1 LGRHTMVAIGDGLR
15 PAGNGRWGA
24 VALAGTVPETPKTKT
39 KTKRIIGVRAAI
51 AISRRT
57 A

>member
-1 LGRHTMVAIGDGLR
+1 MVAIGDGLR

-39 KTKRIIGVRAAI
+39 KTKTKRIIGVRAAI

>member
-1 LGRHTMVAIGDGLR
+1 MVAIGDGLR

-39 KTKRIIGVRAAI
+39 KTKTKTKRIIGVRAAI